1 MYSIELFFLQE
12 YPTSI
17 HITAVLV
24 KYDTKTGRTIKGVAT
39 NWLAD
44 MKPGEDAKFT
54 VPVYVR

>member
-1 MYSIELFFLQE
+1 MHFPLLLQE

-24 KYDTKTGRTIKGVAT
+24 KYETKTGRTIKGVAT
-39 NWLAD
+39 NWLAH
-44 MKPGEDAKFT
+44 MKPDTDVKYT